1 MFEQGGAHV
10 QPDQRNTALSDLRA
24 RRLWV
29 GEAVR
34 ETGEVGF
41 EAFISEIMKVRQRGE
56 QLPSV
61 PKEESPR
68 RGSGAPNG
76 RCNMNAKADR
86 LPAQGR
92 ACSTPTTEFRR
103 CNKDRGAAGATGQ
116 APELHRRRVLAQ
128 A

>member
-10 QPDQRNTALSDLRA
+10 QPDQRNTALSDLPA

-56 QLPSV
+56 QLRAV

-68 RGSGAPNG
+68 R
-76 RCNMNAKADR
+76 
-86 LPAQGR
+86 
-92 ACSTPTTEFRR
+92 
-103 CNKDRGAAGATGQ
+103 
-116 APELHRRRVLAQ
+116 RVWRPQRTL
-128 A
+128 